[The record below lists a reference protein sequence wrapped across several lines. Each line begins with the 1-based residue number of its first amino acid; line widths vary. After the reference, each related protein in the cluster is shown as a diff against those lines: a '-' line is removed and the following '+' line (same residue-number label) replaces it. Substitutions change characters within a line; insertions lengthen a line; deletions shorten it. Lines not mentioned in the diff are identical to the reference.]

1 VRAVVQR
8 VREARVE
15 VDKQI
20 VGQIGS
26 GLAVLLGVQ
35 QGDYPA
41 QAAFLARKIVA
52 LRIFSDPQGKMNL
65 SLAQAGGELLVVSQ
79 ITLYADTRG
88 GNRPS
93 FVQAAPPHQ
102 AQHLYQVFLDELTRL
117 GHPPQTGL
125 FQAEMFVHLVAHGPV
140 TILLDTADFPHLAG

>member
-1 VRAVVQR
+1 MRAVVQR

-15 VDKQI
+15 VEGQV

-26 GLAVLLGVQ
+26 GFLILLGVQ
-35 QGDYPA
+35 QGDSAP
-41 QAAFLARKIVA
+41 QAIFLARKVAA
-52 LRIFSDPQGKMNL
+52 LRIFADRQGKMNL

-79 ITLYADTRG
+79 FTLYADTRG

-117 GHPPQTGL
+117 GHPPQSGT
-125 FQAEMFVHLVAHGPV
+125 FQAEMFIHMVAHGPV

>member
-1 VRAVVQR
+1 MVQR

-65 SLAQAGGELLVVSQ
+65 SLALKVPSSFCRSFAVSNRREDASAAGMSC
-79 ITLYADTRG
+79 A
-88 GNRPS
+88 
-93 FVQAAPPHQ
+93 
-102 AQHLYQVFLDELTRL
+102 
-117 GHPPQTGL
+117 
-125 FQAEMFVHLVAHGPV
+125 
-140 TILLDTADFPHLAG
+140 